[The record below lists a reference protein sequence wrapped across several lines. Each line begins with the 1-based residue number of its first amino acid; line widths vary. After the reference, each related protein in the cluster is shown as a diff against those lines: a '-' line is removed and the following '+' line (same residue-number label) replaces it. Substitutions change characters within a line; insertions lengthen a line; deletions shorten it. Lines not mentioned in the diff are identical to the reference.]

1 MSERAP
7 LDRYDTPP
15 FAVATLLRELPE
27 LRGRRLFDPCS
38 GNGQMAQAVA
48 KGRFAEVITNDIDP
62 STPTPN
68 HHDLRR
74 RWMWESVGPD
84 WCVTNPPFCLLGET
98 FNLALDYT
106 RKGVALLVRLS
117 VLEVCKGRERIELY
131 PPDRM
136 IVLPRIKFRGQS
148 TDKVTC
154 AWMIWAQP
162 GTELQRQSAIR
173 SVSKRTARLISEGVA
188 A

>member
-15 FAVATLLRELPE
+15 FAVALLLRELPE

-38 GNGQMAQAVA
+38 GNGRMAQAVA
-48 KGRFAEVITNDIDP
+48 GRFAEVITNDIDP
-62 STPTPN
+62 TAPTPN
-68 HHDLRR
+68 HHDLRK
-74 RWMWESVGPD
+74 RWIWESVAPD
-84 WCVTNPPFCLLGET
+84 WTVTNPPFCLLGET
-98 FNLALDYT
+98 LNLSLDYS

-162 GTELQRQSAIR
+162 GTELQRQAAIR
-173 SVSKRTARLISEGVA
+173 SVSKRTAQLIAEGVA